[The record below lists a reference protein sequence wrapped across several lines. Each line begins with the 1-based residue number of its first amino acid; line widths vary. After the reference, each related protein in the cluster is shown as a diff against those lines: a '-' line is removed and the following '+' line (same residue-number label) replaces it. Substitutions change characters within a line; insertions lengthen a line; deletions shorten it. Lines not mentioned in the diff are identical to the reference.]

1 MPKFTVLL
9 PTHAH
14 PRTLGIAIQSV
25 LEQTERDFE
34 LFVVGDGCGDDTRE
48 VVASFSDPRLRFFDL
63 EKAPG
68 VGYANRNVALREA
81 SGELI
86 AHASDDDILF
96 PKHLELLGDV
106 FDAPKT
112 RWAHCRPLFVTT
124 TGLLVPEFATL
135 KLGPARRTFMER
147 ICFVATGNVAHR
159 RALLDEVGLF
169 DETFESKGDW
179 DLWKRMLAAIGPHAI
194 GFQRK
199 PTVLHFNTD
208 RRTGKAAENWPKGLA
223 FLQAI
228 ALYSSVWPRQLRLT
242 DETAG
247 EDVLLQQVAWDLM
260 QADKGFQRKVWAAVE
275 LLQDHLAWTAARQD
289 ALV

>member
-14 PRTLGIAIQSV
+14 PRTLGIAIRSV
-25 LEQTERDFE
+25 LDQTERDFE
-34 LFVVGDGCGDDTRE
+34 LFVVGDGCGDDTRD
-48 VVASFSDPRLRFFDL
+48 VVGTFSDSRLRFFDL
-63 EKAPG
+63 PKALG
-68 VGYANRNVALREA
+68 VGYANRNIALGEA

-86 AHASDDDILF
+86 AHASDDDILL

-106 FDAPKT
+106 FDTPKVQ
-112 RWAHCRPLFVTT
+112 WAHCRPLFVTT
-124 TGLLVPEFATL
+124 TGLLIPEYATL
-135 KLGPARRTFMER
+135 KLASARKTFMER

-159 RALLDEVGLF
+159 RGLLSGIGMF
-169 DETFESKGDW
+169 DESMESKGDW
-179 DLWKRMLAAIGPHAI
+179 DLWKRMLTAIGPHAI

-199 PTVLHFNTD
+199 PTMLHFNTD

-228 ALYSSVWPRQLRLT
+228 ALYSNAWPRQLRLA
-242 DETAG
+242 DEPPG
-247 EDVLLQQVAWDLM
+247 EDVLLQQVVSDLM
-260 QADKGFQRKVWAAVE
+260 RADHGFQRKVWAAVE

-289 ALV
+289 ALI